1 MIRTGRVVQ
10 TDGDI
15 LMVCFSRL
23 DACGSCGMCGG
34 GRDDAMV
41 KIKGI
46 AQVGDMVEVDM
57 PDAQV
62 LKVSTIAYLMP
73 LLALLLGLFIGAQ
86 LFSGQELYVLA
97 SGLLFLGL
105 ALVGLK
111 VFDTKIG
118 RQAQW
123 QPKLIAVLGPVP
135 VEQTQNRD

>member
-15 LMVCFSRL
+15 LKVSFSKL

-41 KIKGI
+41 KIKGT

-62 LKVSTIAYLMP
+62 LKVSTIAYLIP
-73 LLALLLGLFIGAQ
+73 LLALLLGLFIGSQ

-97 SGLLFLGL
+97 SGLIFLGL
-105 ALVGLK
+105 ALAGLK
-111 VFDTKIG
+111 IFDTKIG

-123 QPKLIAVLGPVP
+123 QPKLIAVLGAAPE
-135 VEQTQNRD
+135 EQTQNRD